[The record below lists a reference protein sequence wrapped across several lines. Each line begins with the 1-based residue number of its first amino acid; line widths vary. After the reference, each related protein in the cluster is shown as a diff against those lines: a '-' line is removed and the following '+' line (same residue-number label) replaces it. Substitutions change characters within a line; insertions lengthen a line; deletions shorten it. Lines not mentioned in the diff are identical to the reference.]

1 MVTFSGEMRK
11 HQKEP
16 LERPKTKQNKKTNK
30 TITSPARLKTND
42 SLVPFTWVRDFL
54 QEPG

>member
-30 TITSPARLKTND
+30 AITSPARLKTND
-42 SLVPFTWVRDFL
+42 ITS
-54 QEPG
+54 